1 MERKK
6 TILLIEDDSGSRKL
20 MSVVLGRAGYEII
33 AAGDGAEA
41 MEKTHAAQPVDLIIV
56 DLELPDLSGG
66 KIIRQIKDDRR
77 KNECAK
83 KSGSVHGALHA
94 Y

>member
-6 TILLIEDDSGSRKL
+6 TILPIEDDSGSRKL
-20 MSVVLGRAGYEII
+20 MSMGLGRAGYDCRRRRH
-33 AAGDGAEA
+33 GSY
-41 MEKTHAAQPVDLIIV
+41 EKTHAAQPVDLIIV